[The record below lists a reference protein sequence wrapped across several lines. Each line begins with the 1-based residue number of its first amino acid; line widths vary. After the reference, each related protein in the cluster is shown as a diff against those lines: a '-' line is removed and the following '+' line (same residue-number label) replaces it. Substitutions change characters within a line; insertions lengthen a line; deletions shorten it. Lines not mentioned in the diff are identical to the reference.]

1 MMKARFEELYRTH
14 RDTVYNYLYYMCRE
28 EELAKDLA
36 QETFLKIF
44 QGMHRFRRDCSEKT
58 WCLTIARNTFLS
70 YARKKQ
76 PLLLEKFPPEQ
87 YQTWINSPEDRVIRQ
102 EEGALVR
109 NVLAMLR
116 EEERTLLL
124 LRDCEGIA
132 YEEIS
137 RLLGITKDNVKVRL
151 HRARKKYQK
160 LYLSA
165 RDKRCGAEIK
175 KTASEGGCGTEI
187 KE

>member
-1 MMKARFEELYRTH
+1 MKAQFETLYRTY

-44 QGMHRFRRDCSEKT
+44 QGMRRFRGDCSEKT

-76 PLLLEKFPPEQ
+76 PMLLEEELS
-87 YQTWINSPEDRVIRQ
+87 TEAGGNLDSPLEAQMIRR
-102 EEGALVR
+102 EESAFVQK
-109 NVLAMLR
+109 VLFMLK
-116 EEERTLLL
+116 EEERTILL

-132 YEEIS
+132 YEELS
-137 RLLGITKDNVKVRL
+137 RILGITEANVKVIL
-151 HRARKKYQK
+151 HRARKKYRK
-160 LYLSA
+160 LYLIDSG
-165 RDKRCGAEIK
+165 RME
-175 KTASEGGCGTEI
+175 E
-187 KE
+187 

>member
-1 MMKARFEELYRTH
+1 MKAQFETLYRTY

-44 QGMHRFRRDCSEKT
+44 QGMRRFRGDCSEKT

-76 PLLLEKFPPEQ
+76 PMLLEEELS
-87 YQTWINSPEDRVIRQ
+87 TEAGGNLDSPLEAQMIRR
-102 EEGALVR
+102 EESAFVQK
-109 NVLAMLR
+109 VLFMLK
-116 EEERTLLL
+116 EEERTILL

-132 YEEIS
+132 YEELS
-137 RLLGITKDNVKVRL
+137 RILGITEANVKVRL
-151 HRARKKYQK
+151 HRARKKYRK
-160 LYLSA
+160 LYLIESG
-165 RDKRCGAEIK
+165 RME
-175 KTASEGGCGTEI
+175 E
-187 KE
+187 

>member
-1 MMKARFEELYRTH
+1 MKAQFETLYRTY

-44 QGMHRFRRDCSEKT
+44 QGMRRFRGDCSEKT

-76 PLLLEKFPPEQ
+76 PMLLEEELS
-87 YQTWINSPEDRVIRQ
+87 TEAGGNLDSPLETQMIRR
-102 EEGALVR
+102 EESAFVQK
-109 NVLAMLR
+109 VLFMLK
-116 EEERTLLL
+116 EEERTILL

-132 YEEIS
+132 YEELS
-137 RLLGITKDNVKVRL
+137 RILGITEANVKVRL
-151 HRARKKYQK
+151 HRARKKYRK
-160 LYLSA
+160 LYLIESG
-165 RDKRCGAEIK
+165 RME
-175 KTASEGGCGTEI
+175 E
-187 KE
+187 